1 MVELFWIPL
10 VLQAVVP
17 IGLLLWLAFARQP
30 SHAAWVLTV
39 VLVAFYI
46 RLMAAAGLWLILPA
60 VLLPVYG
67 ASLVAG
73 AAVSL
78 WRVRSPAERP
88 RGARAAVGL
97 ALRAATVAL
106 VAALGVHA
114 NGGRRAPGPA
124 VDLAF
129 PLRHGTYLVVNG
141 GSVELINAHIMTLT
155 KDRFQAYRG
164 QSYGVDLVR
173 VSDRGVRARGLLP
186 QDPAA
191 YGIFGDTVVAPCP
204 GAVVAAEDGH
214 PDMPPPQAD
223 RAHMAGNHVI
233 LQCAD
238 MWIVL
243 GHFQRGSVRVAR
255 GDVVGTGEAVGLV
268 GNSGNTNEPHLH
280 IHAQWPGRGDTP
292 LSGDPIPIRLDG
304 RYVVRNDRIT
314 GREQNL
320 ENP

>member
-1 MVELFWIPL
+1 MVELVWIPL

-17 IGLLLWLAFARQP
+17 AGLLLWLAYARQP
-30 SHAAWVLTV
+30 SHAAWALTV
-39 VLVAFYI
+39 VLVALYI

-73 AAVSL
+73 AAISL

-88 RGARAAVGL
+88 RGARAAAGL
-97 ALRAATVAL
+97 GLRAVSVAL
-106 VAALGVHA
+106 VGALGVHA
-114 NGGRRAPGPA
+114 DSGHRMPGPPI
-124 VDLAF
+124 DLAL

-141 GSVELINAHIMTLT
+141 GSVELINAHLMTLSEG
-155 KDRFQAYRG
+155 RFQAYRG
-164 QSYGVDLVR
+164 QSYAVDLVR
-173 VSDRGVRARGLLP
+173 VSERGVRARGLLP
-186 QDPAA
+186 RDPTA
-191 YGIFGDTVVAPCP
+191 YAIFGDTVVAPCP
-204 GAVVAAEDGH
+204 GAVVAAEDGN

-233 LQCAD
+233 LQCGD
-238 MWIVL
+238 MWVVL

-255 GDVVGTGEAVGLV
+255 GDVVGTRVAVGLV

-280 IHAQWPGRGDTP
+280 IHAQRPGLGDTP

-304 RYVVRNDRIT
+304 RYLVRNDRIT
-314 GREQNL
+314 GRDQIM

>member
-173 VSDRGVRARGLLP
+173 VSDRGVRAQVSCRRTRPRMGYSAIPSLRRVQALSSPPRMVIRTCRHHRPTARTWLATMSSCNARTCGLCWVISNE
-186 QDPAA
+186 AA
-191 YGIFGDTVVAPCP
+191 CALHAGMWWAPGRRLASLEIAATRTSHTCTSTRN
-204 GAVVAAEDGH
+204 GLAAETRH
-214 PDMPPPQAD
+214 SA
-223 RAHMAGNHVI
+223 A
-233 LQCAD
+233 
-238 MWIVL
+238 
-243 GHFQRGSVRVAR
+243 
-255 GDVVGTGEAVGLV
+255 
-268 GNSGNTNEPHLH
+268 
-280 IHAQWPGRGDTP
+280 
-292 LSGDPIPIRLDG
+292 IRSRFDST
-304 RYVVRNDRIT
+304 DAT
-314 GREQNL
+314 S
-320 ENP
+320 